1 MDMTLAQLN
10 GYLAASARAESAAM
24 TAAAT
29 AARVA
34 QADEKTWSKIMRR
47 WSRG

>member
-10 GYLAASARAESAAM
+10 GYLAAARRAEGAAL
-24 TAAAT
+24 AASAT

-34 QADEKTWSKIMRR
+34 QADEKTWTKVI
-47 WSRG
+47 RGWMHG